1 MPTGRK
7 TPKTIGLNGVASNE
21 SKVSFGIPQGS
32 VLGPVL
38 FSIFINDL
46 PECLRHSCITL
57 YADDSSLHN
66 HNLNELQSDLN
77 PVSRWCLVNKLTLNH
92 DKSMDINFFPRCV
105 TNRDN
110 RLNIDGHSLTKV
122 NVFNYLGIRLD
133 QKHNFS
139 EDYTRTS

>member
-21 SKVSFGIPQGS
+21 SKVSFGIPKGS

-92 DKSMDINFFPRCV
+92 VCRSEVMSKVSVVFEPYHSTPVPINSS
-105 TNRDN
+105 
-110 RLNIDGHSLTKV
+110 LHSPACCPPLS
-122 NVFNYLGIRLD
+122 LHCPA
-133 QKHNFS
+133 Q
-139 EDYTRTS
+139 